1 MFVAILLVCN
11 IETEACEVSS
21 HRHLLETEEACYYQ
35 LGIGMNYFEDKGYVV
50 PVYRC
55 LQLIEDYE
63 KA

>member
-11 IETEACEVSS
+11 METNSCEVSS
-21 HRHLLETEEACYYQ
+21 HKHPLETEEACYYQ
-35 LGIGMNYFEDKGYVV
+35 LGIGMNYFEDKGYEV

-55 LQLIEDYE
+55 FQLIEDYE